1 MRASENERERVRV
14 GEREGVSGE
23 RIGREEEAGELE
35 KWAREEGEREGERR
49 EQRYKLLVLFFI
61 PLSETCSAKPD
72 PDYIQFESAQEKKK
86 NLIF

>member
-14 GEREGVSGE
+14 GEREGVSGWEE
-23 RIGREEEAGELE
+23 RRKRGSWKSGRER
-35 KWAREEGEREGERR
+35 KEREGERR

-61 PLSETCSAKPD
+61 PLSETCSAKANA
-72 PDYIQFESAQEKKK
+72 DYIQFESAQEKKK